1 MSRVEEKRRGV
12 LLLPSI
18 EGEVGRDGHTL
29 GTKAQG
35 ALGDGVRKNILFL
48 QTGRSGLGIELG
60 LRGSGHSC
68 KWSNKDNIKLI
79 LVLAGSPQ
87 RCLVKDLSASSTPF
101 ELTAHRSHLQ
111 HLPYI

>member
-79 LVLAGSPQ
+79 F
-87 RCLVKDLSASSTPF
+87 SACR
-101 ELTAHRSHLQ
+101 LTITLFGKRLISFFHAF
-111 HLPYI
+111 

>member
-29 GTKAQG
+29 GAKAQG

-60 LRGSGHSC
+60 LRGSGH
-68 KWSNKDNIKLI
+68 KWSNKDNIKLLI
-79 LVLAGSPQ
+79 F
-87 RCLVKDLSASSTPF
+87 SACR
-101 ELTAHRSHLQ
+101 LTITLFGKRLISFFHAF
-111 HLPYI
+111 